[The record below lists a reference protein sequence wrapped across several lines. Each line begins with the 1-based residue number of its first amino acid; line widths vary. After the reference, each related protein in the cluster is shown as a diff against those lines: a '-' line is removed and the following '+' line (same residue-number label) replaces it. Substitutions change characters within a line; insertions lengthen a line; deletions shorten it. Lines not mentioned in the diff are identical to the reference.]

1 MYTKTTDF
9 ISNGKP
15 TPKLQT
21 LYLME
26 TYTKTT
32 DFTPNG
38 KCTPK
43 LQTLYLMVNLHQNY
57 RLYTQLVNLHL
68 NYIFGTLL

>member
-1 MYTKTTDF
+1 METYTKTTDF
-9 ISNGKP
+9 TPNGKP

-32 DFTPNG
+32 DFIPNG
-38 KCTPK
+38 
-43 LQTLYLMVNLHQNY
+43 NLHQNY
-57 RLYTQLVNLHL
+57 RLYT
-68 NYIFGTLL
+68 